1 MDIPEDEFRMLPD
14 INYLGTGTGTR
25 VALRRILPRKPDAIG
40 PVASTISNRAVSP
53 QRPGS
58 SSEHATRGFTAAA
71 RTELVYQGSPV
82 RLTMVRP
89 PWSARRSTPTRG
101 RPCRGS
107 SVRRQ
112 AVAVDG
118 EGGEPM
124 AAFALGNKFVPE
136 LKDWLMGKTGLF

>member
-14 INYLGTGTGTR
+14 INYLGTGNGTR
-25 VALRRILPRKPDAIG
+25 VALRRILPHKPDAIG

-89 PWSARRSTPTRG
+89 PWSARRSTPTRVAHAG
-101 RPCRGS
+101 ARPSAAKRWLWTVKVGS
-107 SVRRQ
+107 RWRPLPLVTSSC
-112 AVAVDG
+112 
-118 EGGEPM
+118 PS
-124 AAFALGNKFVPE
+124 
-136 LKDWLMGKTGLF
+136 